1 MVYARSAV
9 ETLTLTAT
17 LKGKSFQPEPIRLC
31 MAAWALLLATIVNA
45 GHVAQRI
52 MGRIWQFFEQGP
64 MDGEDRRIME

>member
-1 MVYARSAV
+1 M
-9 ETLTLTAT
+9 L
-17 LKGKSFQPEPIRLC
+17 KSFQPEPIRVCL
-31 MAAWALLLATIVNA
+31 AAWALLLATIVNA